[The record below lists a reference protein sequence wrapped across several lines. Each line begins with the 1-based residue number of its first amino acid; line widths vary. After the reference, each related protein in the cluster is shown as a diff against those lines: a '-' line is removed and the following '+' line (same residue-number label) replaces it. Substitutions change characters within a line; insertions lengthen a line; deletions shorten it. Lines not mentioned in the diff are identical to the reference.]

1 MLKIGVL
8 GAGHLGKIHIKLLKE
23 IENVELIG
31 FFDPDYVNAALVE
44 AQYNVKWFDN
54 MAALIAQTDAVVVV
68 TPTVY
73 HYEQAAMVMDMGK
86 HVLIEKPMSSSI
98 SEAARL
104 RSLVQK
110 HKVKLQVGHV
120 ERFNPAFLAIKDQK
134 INPMFIEA
142 HRLAMF
148 NPRGTDVSVVMD
160 LMIHDIDL
168 ILCMVKSNV
177 SDVRANGVAVVS
189 SSPDIANARIEFE
202 NGCVANLT
210 ASRLSLKEMRKI
222 RLFQPDAYLSLD
234 FLERRAE
241 RISLTPDALPDKP
254 SFEIRPNPA
263 SPPKYLS
270 IDQYPPMETN
280 AIKMELQLFV
290 QSIINNTPEAV
301 TVDDGFKAVE
311 LAHRIISQMPK
322 QRP

>member
-23 IENVELIG
+23 IENAELVG
-31 FFDPDYVNAALVE
+31 FFDPDYINAALVE
-44 AQYNVKWFDN
+44 AKYNVKCFSDITT
-54 MAALIAQTDAVVVV
+54 LIAQTDAVVVV
-68 TPTVY
+68 TPTKY
-73 HYEQAAMVMDMGK
+73 HYEQAAIAMGMGK
-86 HVLIEKPMSSSI
+86 HVFIEKPMSASI

-110 HKVKLQVGHV
+110 HKLKLQVGHV

-168 ILCMVKSNV
+168 VLCMVKSKV
-177 SDVRANGVAVVS
+177 SDVRANGVSVVS
-189 SSPDIANARIEFE
+189 STPDIANARIEFE

-210 ASRLSLKEMRKI
+210 ASRLSMKEMRKI
-222 RLFQPDAYLSLD
+222 RLFQSDAYLSLD
-234 FLERRAE
+234 FMERKAE
-241 RISLTPDALPDKP
+241 RISLTNEPIPNKA
-254 SFEIRPNPA
+254 SFEIRLDPQKDA
-263 SPPKYLS
+263 QYLS
-270 IDQYPPMETN
+270 IEQFPNTEVN
-280 AIKMELQLFV
+280 AIKMELQLFI

-301 TVDDGFKAVE
+301 NVDDGFKAVE
-311 LAHRIISQMPK
+311 LAHRIMSQMPK
-322 QRP
+322 Q

>member
-8 GAGHLGKIHIKLLKE
+8 GAGHLGKVHIKLLKE
-23 IENVELIG
+23 IENAKLVG

-44 AQYNVKWFDN
+44 AQYNVKCFGDI
-54 MAALIAQTDAVVVV
+54 ASLLAQTDAVVVV
-68 TPTVY
+68 TPTKY
-73 HYEQAAMVMDMGK
+73 HYEQAATAMDMGK
-86 HVLIEKPMSSSI
+86 HVFIEKPMSASI

-110 HKVKLQVGHV
+110 HKLKLQVGHV

-168 ILCMVKSNV
+168 VLCMVKSKV
-177 SDVRANGVAVVS
+177 SDVRANGVSVVS
-189 SSPDIANARIEFE
+189 STPDIANARIEFE

-210 ASRLSLKEMRKI
+210 ASRLSIKEMRKI
-222 RLFQPDAYLSLD
+222 RLFQSDAYLSLD
-234 FLERRAE
+234 FMERKAE
-241 RISLTPDALPDKP
+241 RISLTNEPIPNKA
-254 SFEIRPNPA
+254 SFEIRLDPQKEA
-263 SPPKYLS
+263 QYLS
-270 IDQYPPMETN
+270 IEQFPNTEVN
-280 AIKMELQLFV
+280 AIKMELQLFI

-301 TVDDGFKAVE
+301 NVDDGFKAVE
-311 LAHRIISQMPK
+311 LAHRIMSQMPK
-322 QRP
+322 Q